1 MDSADAVTPELAEE
15 EAPPTI
21 GPPVPLLVLAVCS
34 VLLSAALLLLDGLP
48 AHVTGYIL
56 GSFVTIVL
64 VGLFH
69 RTDLQRRKE
78 PLYIPR
84 PMLSRY
90 AGAVAAIGV
99 IVSAFHIWSI
109 ATVLAK

>member
-1 MDSADAVTPELAEE
+1 SADALTPEVAED
-15 EAPPTI
+15 EAPPTV

-69 RTDLQRRKE
+69 RTDLQRRKQ
-78 PLYIPR
+78 PFYLGR
-84 PMLSRY
+84 PALSRY
-90 AGAVAAIGV
+90 AGLIAAVGV
-99 IVSAFHIWSI
+99 ILSAFHIWSI